1 MRRPP
6 AARAVAAGAVAAAL
20 LALVAAGCG
29 GGKTVGAVPDTV
41 VGTLATTPSPDA
53 SLPALALKG
62 DATAG
67 KQVFASSACA
77 GCHTLKDA
85 AATGNVG
92 PNLDSSK
99 PAFELVVTRVAL
111 GKSPMPAFSKAKGG
125 QLEDQQIADVAQYV
139 STVDGH

>member
-1 MRRPP
+1 MRRPT
-6 AARAVAAGAVAAAL
+6 VAAGVLAAL

-53 SLPALALKG
+53 SLPALTLKG

-67 KQVFASSACA
+67 KQVFASSGCA

-92 PNLDSSK
+92 PNLDSVK
-99 PAFELVVTRVAL
+99 PAFELVVTRVSL
-111 GKSPMPAFSKAKGG
+111 GKSPMPAFSKAQGG
-125 QLEDQQIADVAQYV
+125 QLDDQQIADVAQYV
-139 STVDGH
+139 STVAGH